1 VASSHPGGL
10 LPAVV
15 PKGLAVEPVESA
27 DPHRFTRQLDDCV
40 FGATGAGQMYVMPFV
55 DYGSTRVDCN
65 EGEQLSASFKVY
77 VEQPDWYPPRGV
89 PQMVCWPR
97 LRWDEIICDRGTR
110 ASARI
115 DLVAASTETSIRRL
129 LLDSN
134 TKLGVHAVKTRMLRI
149 IELAPLSLREWAE
162 VFGVSHGAIT
172 KWRSS
177 EPDRPEIALV
187 LEMLERAVRE
197 HGELAQWLRQP
208 LASTSVTPLQLLSQQ
223 RWRAFLGA
231 IKTASAPA
239 PDLAR
244 ETLERLRRERLPW
257 AVPDA
262 PGLPA
267 EA

>member
-1 VASSHPGGL
+1 VASPNPGGL
-10 LPAVV
+10 LPAVSE
-15 PKGLAVEPVESA
+15 GLPVEPVELA
-27 DPHRFTRQLDDCV
+27 DPHAFIQQLDDCV
-40 FGATGAGQMYVMPFV
+40 FGATGAGQMHVMPFV
-55 DYGSTRVDCN
+55 DYGSTRVDCS
-65 EGEQLSASFKVY
+65 EGEQLSAGFKVY
-77 VEQPDWYPPRGV
+77 VEQLDLYPPQGL
-89 PQMVCWPR
+89 PQVVCWPR
-97 LRWDEIICDRGTR
+97 LRWDEIVCDRGTR

-134 TKLGVHAVKTRMLRI
+134 TKFGDRAVKTRMLRI
-149 IELAPLSLREWAE
+149 IELAPLSLRAWAE

-187 LEMLERAVRE
+187 LEMLERAARE
-197 HGELAQWLRQP
+197 HGELAQWLQQP

-257 AVPDA
+257 AAADA